1 MIRLLIIDRF
11 EGEFAV
17 CENEDGKVSNIHIS
31 KLEKSADVGSVL
43 ILIDEVYSPDE
54 DETLKRK
61 QQNISLTEKLR
72 KKLSEKQ

>member
-31 KLEKSADVGSVL
+31 KLEKSADGYRVKSL
-43 ILIDEVYSPDE
+43 FSTDPSLYLKKEYQPDSRY
-54 DETLKRK
+54 K
-61 QQNISLTEKLR
+61 I
-72 KKLSEKQ
+72 